1 MAEGKQN
8 KQSETSSEQYKEAK
22 KLREQI
28 LSTEQSILQIIS
40 QINKLSADEVK
51 NARELANLIEKGAE
65 KEKELAEMQEKAAK
79 AAEKSVKLSKDGVF
93 QLQEQRNLQEE
104 MMSEYWNELID
115 KQENQKKLQTTLNQ
129 LEQKFQEEVG
139 AANDSMGLLNDNAKK
154 VLETTNYT
162 DISNKKIQVAYSRT
176 NELLKEQG
184 SLSQGF
190 LNYLQD
196 QQWTVGEMASL
207 QSDVVSQ
214 IDAAAAG
221 EYKTVDLTR
230 AKLDLEREM
239 RSLKNA
245 QNRMSVEE
253 YSLAEDI
260 LKSKKDTLSGIEQ
273 QQDAYKAAS
282 VEAEKVLGVLDKVTS
297 GDVKGALL
305 KQFRL
310 DDINKQIKDKVG
322 GALVNVIKEVKAGNI
337 SGAFTSAA
345 SGLKGMISMAPKL
358 LAALGIGAILM
369 LGNFLIDTFMEAD
382 KEVSQ
387 LGKDFGISKNEAKE
401 LHHNTLDVANS
412 MKITGIHSEEVAKGL
427 KTASENL
434 GGLDLTGAFN
444 SGNAAVQ
451 QMVKDTT
458 ILTEKFG
465 LSGEEAGN
473 LNNIAAITGKSVGEM
488 SMMATKLGNGMFSA
502 KESMKILAGIPK
514 SIVSQMSK
522 MPEAMIKT
530 AMHAKA
536 LGMNMKQIADIG
548 RKSLDIE
555 QSLEAEMEA
564 RAILGK
570 DINLDAMRAAAL
582 AGDQETVMNELLNVA
597 GSMEDFNNMNVLQK
611 EALAKAAGMEVDQ
624 LAEMLGKQ
632 EELNKAGLTQE
643 KIKELQGKNAQ
654 ELLALQGDST
664 SEQGKAYNEYLKKL
678 AAEKESASLQE
689 SMASLMKRLQSLAVK
704 LVEPI
709 MDLVDGFLQGGDGA
723 AAMDGILDM
732 ISGTIKML
740 VPGIKLIASIIGS
753 IIGPLSS
760 IFGLFGGTEE
770 KTAAV
775 AEGGKDVVKGV
786 EKTTE
791 AVKPLL
797 SGFGS
802 LLGIVTTIGGFF
814 AGKALIGK
822 GMDLLTGKASDLG
835 KTLLSK
841 VGGPLGKIG
850 GKLFGGGKKEEAG
863 GGGGGDTANVATAE
877 KGKNMVSGILDK
889 MKSIIDSI
897 KGVVQSA
904 IGFVRDVGKDLL
916 ATLNDVVK
924 GIGDILKTGAD
935 IIVNVG
941 TKLAEG
947 AMKILNIIMEGLAKA
962 ANTLPTIMGAL
973 GKAVVAFFQPM
984 AALVNPM
991 VIGGIII
998 FTAAMIGLGYA
1009 FKLLGEGIGAAAP
1022 GITAFFDG
1030 VGGVIETVGEVI
1042 AKVIETITTSIIRLQ
1057 DINGDK
1063 LLGTAAGIVAIGGA
1077 MAALGAGKAAEG
1089 FGSFVG
1095 SLFGGGDDPMEKLIS
1110 FTERMKPEKLA
1121 ETANGLK
1128 ALTATFT
1135 SFASALETMAASLD
1149 KLNLDK
1155 LDAAI
1160 EKLKE
1165 AKKLNDMSIGE
1176 GIASA
1181 ASSFVG
1187 GITSIFGSS
1196 EQQKSTTVST
1206 ATGTTGGGNAGGS
1219 KGGDKL
1225 DQVIGILTQILNTA
1239 NQPTLIKFGDKT
1251 VEEIKTQLNFK
1262 KAYNIATDNTY
1273 GRAID

>member
-1 MAEGKQN
+1 M
-8 KQSETSSEQYKEAK
+8 K
-22 KLREQI
+22 K
-28 LSTEQSILQIIS
+28 
-40 QINKLSADEVK
+40 
-51 NARELANLIEKGAE
+51 
-65 KEKELAEMQEKAAK
+65 
-79 AAEKSVKLSKDGVF
+79 KSG
-93 QLQEQRNLQEE
+93 
-104 MMSEYWNELID
+104 Y
-115 KQENQKKLQTTLNQ
+115 
-129 LEQKFQEEVG
+129 
-139 AANDSMGLLNDNAKK
+139 
-154 VLETTNYT
+154 
-162 DISNKKIQVAYSRT
+162 
-176 NELLKEQG
+176 
-184 SLSQGF
+184 
-190 LNYLQD
+190 
-196 QQWTVGEMASL
+196 
-207 QSDVVSQ
+207 
-214 IDAAAAG
+214 
-221 EYKTVDLTR
+221 
-230 AKLDLEREM
+230 
-239 RSLKNA
+239 
-245 QNRMSVEE
+245 
-253 YSLAEDI
+253 
-260 LKSKKDTLSGIEQ
+260 
-273 QQDAYKAAS
+273 
-282 VEAEKVLGVLDKVTS
+282 
-297 GDVKGALL
+297 
-305 KQFRL
+305 
-310 DDINKQIKDKVG
+310 
-322 GALVNVIKEVKAGNI
+322 
-337 SGAFTSAA
+337 
-345 SGLKGMISMAPKL
+345 
-358 LAALGIGAILM
+358 
-369 LGNFLIDTFMEAD
+369 
-382 KEVSQ
+382 
-387 LGKDFGISKNEAKE
+387 
-401 LHHNTLDVANS
+401 
-412 MKITGIHSEEVAKGL
+412 
-427 KTASENL
+427 
-434 GGLDLTGAFN
+434 
-444 SGNAAVQ
+444 
-451 QMVKDTT
+451 
-458 ILTEKFG
+458 
-465 LSGEEAGN
+465 
-473 LNNIAAITGKSVGEM
+473 
-488 SMMATKLGNGMFSA
+488 
-502 KESMKILAGIPK
+502 
-514 SIVSQMSK
+514 
-522 MPEAMIKT
+522 
-530 AMHAKA
+530 
-536 LGMNMKQIADIG
+536 
-548 RKSLDIE
+548 
-555 QSLEAEMEA
+555 
-564 RAILGK
+564 
-570 DINLDAMRAAAL
+570 
-582 AGDQETVMNELLNVA
+582 
-597 GSMEDFNNMNVLQK
+597 
-611 EALAKAAGMEVDQ
+611 
-624 LAEMLGKQ
+624 
-632 EELNKAGLTQE
+632 
-643 KIKELQGKNAQ
+643 
-654 ELLALQGDST
+654 
-664 SEQGKAYNEYLKKL
+664 
-678 AAEKESASLQE
+678 
-689 SMASLMKRLQSLAVK
+689 
-704 LVEPI
+704 
-709 MDLVDGFLQGGDGA
+709 
-723 AAMDGILDM
+723 
-732 ISGTIKML
+732 
-740 VPGIKLIASIIGS
+740 
-753 IIGPLSS
+753 
-760 IFGLFGGTEE
+760 TEE

-1160 EKLKE
+1160 EKLEE